1 MATDVKGDGQEAPHT
16 MNIVTRVTSLPLVSS
31 TYDICHSLYNYAKE
45 NYPFIN
51 SACSVAEMVAA
62 VAVGSAVGGA
72 QPLLGHLEPQIAAV
86 NQYACK
92 GLDQLEETLPI
103 LHQPAHQVIEDGVTI
118 TKTVLSSTVNVAMD
132 AASGAKQ
139 LWSNRVSEAVDLTK
153 DIVQDSVNL
162 TKSVVSS
169 TVNTAVNAAN
179 EAKELVTHRVAD
191 VVNLSKETAQDSVEL
206 TKSVVNTALQAAQ
219 ETRELV
225 AGQVKTCGP
234 VQEGIEMTSL
244 LKQALSSG
252 VDVMLG
258 KTEDM
263 VDYYLPMTDEEL
275 VKLATEVQGFGEASL
290 EEQSKRQS
298 YFVRLGSLSSK
309 VRRRAYLHS
318 LGKLHLVREKTQN
331 TLSQLQLVIN
341 LVEAA
346 QQGIGKRLQEAQE
359 KLSQLLL
366 EWTQAQPEE
375 RQAAAGGTQ
384 PEVESGT
391 LAMLRFV
398 TQDLRPVYAHLAS
411 TIEGLPSNIRER
423 VAQSLGNLCQLH
435 ASFSSASS
443 FQDLSSSLLAQSRN
457 RIAQAQEAL
466 ETLVEHVVQKTPLNW
481 VVGPFRPSAGTEME
495 TESQEMEMLAPE
507 EPMDEA
513 EAAVKSVKKKEKA
526 ESEGAKAAQALVA
539 GSPLS
544 GVARKAKKEINEG
557 EEMKKKKKQPNK
569 STLNQISDA
578 AEKQA

>member
-16 MNIVTRVTSLPLVSS
+16 TNVVTRVTSLPLVSS

-51 SACSVAEMVAA
+51 SACSVAETVAA
-62 VAVGSAVGGA
+62 MAVGSAVGGA

-118 TKTVLSSTVNVAMD
+118 TKTVICSTVNVAKD

-191 VVNLSKETAQDSVEL
+191 VVNLGKETAQDSVDL

-225 AGQVKTCGP
+225 AGQVMTCGP

-275 VKLATEVQGFGEASL
+275 AKLATEVRGFGEAL
-290 EEQSKRQS
+290 EEQRKQQS

-318 LGKLHLVREKTQN
+318 LDKLRLVRENTQD
-331 TLSQLQLVIN
+331 TLSQLQLVIS

-359 KLSQLLL
+359 KLSQVLL

-375 RQAAAGGTQ
+375 RQAAAGGPQ

-398 TQDLRPVYAHLAS
+398 TQDLGPVYAHLAS
-411 TIEGLPSNIRER
+411 TVEGLPSNLRER
-423 VAQSLGNLCQLH
+423 VAQARGNVRQLH
-435 ASFSSASS
+435 SSFASVSS
-443 FQDLSSSLLAQSRN
+443 FQDLSSSLLAQSRDK
-457 RIAQAQEAL
+457 IAQAQETL
-466 ETLVEHVVQKTPLNW
+466 ETLVDHIVQNTPLNW
-481 VVGPFRPSAGTEME
+481 IVGPFRPSAGAEME
-495 TESQEMEMLAPE
+495 TESQEMESLAPE
-507 EPMDEA
+507 EPMDEG
-513 EAAVKSVKKKEKA
+513 EALEERETVSKPAKVAVKSAKKKA
-526 ESEGAKAAQALVA
+526 ESEGE
-539 GSPLS
+539 GSPES
-544 GVARKAKKEINEG
+544 GVVRKAKKEMNEG
-557 EEMKKKKKQPNK
+557 EEMKKKPSK
-569 STLNQISDA
+569 STLNQLSGA